1 MENPT
6 SSLEFERY
14 LRLIMPKELNLSE
27 ARSAAIESVFEHFA
41 DILRPLESNARKE
54 YQFFVQEFVKR
65 VEKASKMR
73 CPQGYIVKNRHYVE
87 LPADTIKKPEKKDGR

>member
-6 SSLEFERY
+6 NSLEFERY
-14 LRLIMPKELNLSE
+14 LRFIMSEKLNLSQ

-41 DILRPLESNARKE
+41 DTLRPLESNARKE
-54 YQFFVQEFVKR
+54 YQLFVQEFVER

-73 CPQGYIVKNRHYVE
+73 CPKGYIVKNGHYVE